1 MVTYYIRKILLF
13 VFPLCLA
20 ACATGPHEVATAT
33 TAAPERA
40 SVEPVKMGSGYP
52 VALVN
57 IPVNDANTKFVSAAL
72 FEPTGPGPFPAVVI
86 LSGCAGVNGDTSV
99 VVGVNRGYLA
109 KGIATLVLD
118 SFTPRGIAE
127 VCSDS
132 ELLMSSFAFRVKDA
146 YAATAWLGTR
156 PEIDSKHIF
165 LQGYSHGAMTA
176 IAAID
181 AQMPLP
187 DHPHVAGVIA
197 YYPYCWSNSKFSVP
211 TIILIGQKDDWTPA
225 DQCSGITD
233 KTNVE
238 ITVYPNAMHHF
249 AALGMDMTYL
259 GHHLLYDAEATNDGQ
274 RRALAFIQSLSK

>member
-1 MVTYYIRKILLF
+1 MIRKILTFIL
-13 VFPLCLA
+13 PIALA
-20 ACATGPHEVATAT
+20 ACASGPQEVTPAATS
-33 TAAPERA
+33 APKQA
-40 SVEPVKMGSGYP
+40 SVEPVKMGRLYP

-57 IPVNDANTKFVSAAL
+57 IPVDDANTKFVSAAL

-86 LSGCAGVNGDTSV
+86 LSGCAGVNGDTGV
-99 VVGVNRGYLA
+99 VVRVNQGYLA
-109 KGIATLVLD
+109 KGIATLALD

-132 ELLMSSFAFRVKDA
+132 KLLMSSFAFRVKDA
-146 YAATAWLGTR
+146 YAAMAWLGAK
-156 PEIDSKHIF
+156 PEINSEHIF

-181 AQMPLP
+181 AQRPLP

-197 YYPYCWSNSKFSVP
+197 YYPYCSSGSKFTVP

-225 DQCSGITD
+225 DQCNGIAD

-238 ITVYPNAMHHF
+238 ITVYPNAVHHF

-259 GHHLLYDAEATNDGQ
+259 GHRLLYDAEATNDGQ